1 MKACFHLDVEN
12 TWRCDQNLP
21 RTRDEDVKW
30 YIDDELNHSLTSLS
44 CKSKQNW
51 RFYYDLHF
59 GKWIRYFEEAHLLE
73 EKKNTQKETNCSNHS
88 LLVLVYL
95 SLDNLQIKM
104 HITKSKNK
112 NNRLTSRDKNQKC
125 YIYTSFNYG
134 II

>member
-30 YIDDELNHSLTSLS
+30 YIDDELNHSFTSLS

-73 EKKNTQKETNCSNHS
+73 EKNKTPRRKPIAVITHYLLWFTSVLIICKLKCIQLKVKIRTIVS
-88 LLVLVYL
+88 LRE
-95 SLDNLQIKM
+95 IK
-104 HITKSKNK
+104 IS
-112 NNRLTSRDKNQKC
+112 
-125 YIYTSFNYG
+125 TSFNYG